1 MNSEMGYEAGAKN
14 SHPSKEA
21 RAEKEL
27 NGWYRADE
35 RNKK

>member
-1 MNSEMGYEAGAKN
+1 MNSEMGYEAGSKT
-14 SHPSKEA
+14 SQPSKEA

-27 NGWYRADE
+27 KGWCRADE